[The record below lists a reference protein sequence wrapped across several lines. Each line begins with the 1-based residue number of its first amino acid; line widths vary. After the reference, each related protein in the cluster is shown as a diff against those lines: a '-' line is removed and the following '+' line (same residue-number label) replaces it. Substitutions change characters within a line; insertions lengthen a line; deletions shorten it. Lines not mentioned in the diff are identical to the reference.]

1 MVTKVK
7 KVGNISVTVVTDATS
22 IQKKPFFS
30 ESDIEMDNRAKAA
43 VRSALDKAKVCK
55 KPIAKYDPKT
65 KRAYVEYADGE
76 KKYVN

>member
-7 KVGNISVTVVTDATS
+7 KVGNISVNVVTDATS

-43 VRSALDKAKVCK
+43 VRSALDKAKV
-55 KPIAKYDPKT
+55 
-65 KRAYVEYADGE
+65 
-76 KKYVN
+76 